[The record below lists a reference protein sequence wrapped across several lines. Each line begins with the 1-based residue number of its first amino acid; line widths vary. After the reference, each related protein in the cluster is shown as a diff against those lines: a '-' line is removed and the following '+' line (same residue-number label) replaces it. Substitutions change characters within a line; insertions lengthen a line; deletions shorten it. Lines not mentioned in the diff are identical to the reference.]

1 MGQLRRASLLATFA
15 VVAAIAAVLSAPAG
29 ATTTQPYVGSLHEH
43 SGYSD
48 GWPGSTPRTYYNSGR
63 SFGLDF
69 MSGSEHS
76 DNADL
81 PIVAS
86 EYCLDPVVVPTC
98 ALADTVNPLDS
109 FRKWDATLEQAHTAT
124 TPGFTAFRGFEWT
137 SDRFG
142 HINVYFSTNDANA
155 KVDGG
160 YATVDTFYS
169 WLGRA
174 ASLGGGSDGLA
185 TFNHPG
191 AKSLDDSDPGFNWN
205 DFAYVPAADNHMVGI
220 EVFNDHQDYGAAYY
234 AHALD
239 KGWHLGAVGAEDLGH
254 RYSDDWGGPSWAKTV
269 MLAEDRSA
277 PALKAAMLARRFYAI
292 RRPGISLTFTADGR
306 PMGSRITRTEGK
318 KTKIAATISDPTV
331 RLQLITSGG
340 RVLAQGLGSLSVSP
354 KASAADRY
362 YFVRA
367 LDATGSPIA
376 YSSPVWVTAL
386 PRSGP
391 DTGEWLAG
399 DLHVHTCFS
408 HDAYCG
414 PNDDNTG
421 PEDFYTLGLNIG
433 QRFLEA
439 SARGLDYLAITDH
452 NDVRSSADPD
462 FGSAGVIGI
471 PGYENSLHGHAQ
483 MLGATKLYDNGDSSA
498 TAVNNAAN
506 ALRAD
511 GGVFQINH
519 PAGTIE
525 QRFDNC
531 SDTGVLDWVYGYDV
545 KPDTI
550 EVWNLSSSV
559 QFAERYWECWLAQ
572 GAHIGATGGS
582 DSHWIS
588 TMAAQGVGNPTTWVF
603 ARDRTPAAILEAI
616 EAEHTT
622 IGRIP
627 PGQGGGPL
635 LLEADANGDGTFESI
650 VGDTVPRGSMM
661 RVRATGAP
669 GGGLVTVRANGQ
681 TIVNEAPLGPG
692 GELRFRAP
700 SEKGWVRADL
710 LLAPSAANDA
720 PGCEPNGEFISTCI
734 GDYLVGGITSPIYLS
749 K

>member
-15 VVAAIAAVLSAPAG
+15 VFAAIAAVLSAPAG

-48 GWPGSTPRTYYNSGR
+48 GWPGSTPRTYYGSGKH
-63 SFGLDF
+63 FGLDF

-86 EYCLDPVVVPTC
+86 EYCIDPAVVLSC
-98 ALADTVNPLDS
+98 ALADPVNPLDS
-109 FRKWDATLEQAHTAT
+109 FRKWDATLEQANAAT
-124 TPGFTAFRGFEWT
+124 TPDFTAFRGFEWT

-142 HINVYFSTNDANA
+142 HINVYFSTNDSNA

-160 YATVDTFYS
+160 YASMDTFYS

-174 ASLGGGSDGLA
+174 ASQGGGSDGLA

-191 AKSLDDSDPGFNWN
+191 AKSLDDSDPAFNWN

-220 EVFNDHQDYGAAYY
+220 EVFNDHKDYGSDYY
-234 AHALD
+234 SHALD

-269 MLAEDRSA
+269 ILAEDRSV

-292 RRPGISLTFTADGR
+292 RHPGITLSYTADGR
-306 PMGSRITRTEGK
+306 PMGSRITRTDGK
-318 KTKIAATISDPTV
+318 PV
-331 RLQLITSGG
+331 RIKAKVNDRTAKLELVTSGG
-340 RVLAQGLGSLSVSP
+340 RVVATGLGGAL
-354 KASAADRY
+354 SAAPAATTTDRY

-483 MLGATKLYDNGDSSA
+483 MLGATKLYDDGDSSA
-498 TAVNNAAN
+498 TAVNAAAK

-531 SDTGVLDWVYGYDV
+531 PDTGVLDWGYGYDV

-550 EVWNLSSSV
+550 EVWNLSSSI
-559 QFAERYWECWLAQ
+559 QFAETYWECWLGQ

-588 TMAAQGVGNPTTWVF
+588 TMAAQGVGNPATWVF

-616 EAEHTT
+616 KAEHTT

-635 LLEADANGDGTFESI
+635 LLEADADGDGTFESI
-650 VGDTVPRGSMM
+650 SGDTVPRGSMM
-661 RVRATGAP
+661 RVRATGLP
-669 GGGLVTVRANGQ
+669 GAGLVKVRANGQ
-681 TIVNEAPLGPG
+681 TIVDTALSPA

-700 SEKGWVRADL
+700 YEKGWVRADL
-710 LLAPSAANDA
+710 LLAPSDTRSA
-720 PGCEPNGEFISTCI
+720 PGCEPNGQFISTCAA
-734 GDYLVGGITSPIYLS
+734 DYLVAGITSPIYLA